1 MKVISGRVW
10 KFGDNI
16 DTDVI
21 IAGKYLRTTDWST
34 WAKHLMESLDPEFSS
49 RVKPGDIIVAGENFG
64 CGSSREQAVLA
75 IKMAGISAVVAESFA
90 RIFFRNAINRGLL
103 VVQCR
108 GIVKSVENGDIITID
123 VNKGVVLTP
132 RGTLKIQP
140 IPNFLMEILEA
151 GGLVEYYKRKMR
163 KEVV

>member
-1 MKVISGRVW
+1 MKAISGRVW

-75 IKMAGISAVVAESFA
+75 IKMAGIGAVVAESFA

-103 VVQCR
+103 VVQCK
-108 GIVKSVENGDIITID
+108 GIAKSVENGDVITID
-123 VNKGVVLTP
+123 VNKGEVLTP
-132 RGTLKIQP
+132 RGILKIQP
-140 IPNFLMEILEA
+140 IPSFLMEILEA